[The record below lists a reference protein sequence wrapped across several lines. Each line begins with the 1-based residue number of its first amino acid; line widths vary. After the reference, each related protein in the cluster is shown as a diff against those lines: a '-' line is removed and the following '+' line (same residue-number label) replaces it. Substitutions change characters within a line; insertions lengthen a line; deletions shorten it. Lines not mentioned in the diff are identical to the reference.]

1 MDNNFQKPRRIARM
15 ALVGSLALNI
25 ALIGAIGGFAY
36 KMQKTDAA
44 PQRFLFDFGGVA
56 RVLDHDDRRAIGE
69 KMRRNGPRPV
79 TRGNQSAHMEILAE
93 ALRAEPF
100 DQNQFAELMS
110 GLRKRSADIQDN
122 AQSAFIAHLESMSV
136 EERAEIADRLER
148 RKP

>member
-1 MDNNFQKPRRIARM
+1 MDNNSQKPRRLARM
-15 ALVGSLALNI
+15 ALVGSLALNVG
-25 ALIGAIGGFAY
+25 LIGAIGGFAY
-36 KMQKTDAA
+36 KMQQSGAA
-44 PQRFLFDFGGVA
+44 PQRFMFDFGGVA

-79 TRGNQSAHMEILAE
+79 TRGNQRARMEVLAE

-100 DQNQFAELMS
+100 DQAQFAELMS
-110 GLRKRSADIQDN
+110 GLRKRSVDIQDN
-122 AQSAFIAHLESMSV
+122 AQAAFVAHLASMSA